1 MSVCLYTT
9 SIYIYIP
16 GTQMTLALIGKGL
29 LLKGATPK
37 TKDKQVPGIYIYIPR
52 IYYLPTITSSW
63 VSKVSYFV
71 QSPENIYTRES
82 RCRTK

>member
-16 GTQMTLALIGKGL
+16 GTQLTLALIGKGL

-37 TKDKQVPGIYIYIPR
+37 TKDKQVPGIYIYTPYI
-52 IYYLPTITSSW
+52 LSSYNHIILGFQSFIFCS
-63 VSKVSYFV
+63 VSGEHIH
-71 QSPENIYTRES
+71 P
-82 RCRTK
+82 